1 MKVSHYLFCLI
12 CLTSLSTY
20 GQQQNHHR
28 AKIFYHSQKDL
39 QKMNEAGI
47 ALDHAKSK
55 KSVFVESDFSDFEI
69 NAAKELGLDVEII
82 IPNVSEYYVRRN
94 KGLIQDIER

>member
-1 MKVSHYLFCLI
+1 MKIPFFLI
-12 CLTSLSTY
+12 CLFGLASFSTY
-20 GQQQNHHR
+20 CQTQNHHR

-55 KSVFVESDFSDFEI
+55 KNVFVESDFSDFEI
-69 NAAKELGLDVEII
+69 NTAKELGLDV
-82 IPNVSEYYVRRN
+82 
-94 KGLIQDIER
+94 